1 MKAFIVAIL
10 LIIVSNFY
18 CQFEVIDHDSTIH
31 FFVLHVD
38 NNQDSILVG
47 GLLETQKG
55 IEIRNQ
61 NNWGTREL
69 VTSDIPVSL
78 FQYNDTTFWLLSQDG
93 NVYLTE
99 NSFTS
104 IDTTLTSP
112 NFLTGIADILF
123 INDSIGFITT
133 DAAGYK
139 QLFSTIDRGTNWI
152 EYTSI
157 PIGGQKLK
165 FENDTIY
172 LLSDG
177 GLGFS
182 HDNGLS
188 WGILFNQ
195 ISTNRTYRDLYKNQ
209 EKMIFVGQGFNGSI
223 NFGAIVVSNDYGQTF
238 QEIDIL
244 GLNRI
249 MDIEMVNDT
258 LGYVVGQPQGQIE
271 AIYKT
276 IDGGYTWHPVGY
288 VNDPTHFIRLHKIK
302 CLDEN
307 NCYACGLYGTIM
319 KTTNGG
325 EPMLGISEINPV
337 SNDNVTVYPNP
348 SMDYI
353 TVISE
358 KFINEISLYDYKGA
372 LVKQQNAKDF
382 QTQIDISV
390 LAKGFYLLKINTND
404 GIVIKKIE
412 KL

>member
-18 CQFEVIDHDSTIH
+18 CQFEVIKSDSTKHYYALQYAGADSVIVGG
-31 FFVLHVD
+31 VL
-38 NNQDSILVG
+38 DSID
-47 GLLETQKG
+47 G
-55 IEIRNQ
+55 IEKYNMLNHQYRTYKTQ
-61 NNWGTREL
+61 NVPSAIFSSNSLDGWILCQDGHTYTSDDDFSSINEVVSNL
-69 VTSDIPVSL
+69 NILSITSDIL
-78 FQYNDTTFWLLSQDG
+78 FVNDTVGFVCQNSNGNKEMFKTTNKGGLWSQYLLNNAGGD
-93 NVYLTE
+93 NFVYE
-99 NSFTS
+99 S
-104 IDTTLTSP
+104 
-112 NFLTGIADILF
+112 
-123 INDSIGFITT
+123 DSIFCVTSGGAFVSDDIGNTWYA
-133 DAAGYK
+133 DYYHNISNRW
-139 QLFSTIDRGTNWI
+139 FS
-152 EYTSI
+152 
-157 PIGGQKLK
+157 
-165 FENDTIY
+165 
-172 LLSDG
+172 
-177 GLGFS
+177 
-182 HDNGLS
+182 
-188 WGILFNQ
+188 
-195 ISTNRTYRDLYKNQ
+195 DLYKKQ

-276 IDGGYTWHPVGY
+276 IDGGYSWDPVGY

-325 EPMLGISEINPV
+325 GPMLGISEINPV

-358 KFINEISLYDYKGA
+358 KFINEVSLYDYKGA